1 MSNKIATRSA
11 FGEGIVSLG
20 EKYKNI
26 VVLDADLAGS
36 LKTVNFSKQFPD
48 RHFDFG
54 VAEAS
59 MTGAAAGFA
68 LRGKIPF
75 ICTFAV
81 FATGRVFDQ
90 IRCSICYPNLNVK
103 IIGSHAG
110 IFTGEDGATHQA
122 TEDIALMRSLPNMKV
137 FCPADAIE
145 TKKMLQA
152 AVDDFG
158 PAYIRL
164 GRGGVP
170 VLYDESYPFEIG
182 KGNILREGKDIAI
195 FATGTVVSTSLEA
208 ASALEKD
215 GISAKVVNI
224 STIKPIDEDLIVE
237 VAKKVNTIF
246 TVEDHSV
253 FGGLGSAICEV
264 LSENYPK
271 KVHRIG
277 MTTFGE
283 SGKPADLYKKYGFDG
298 EGIYGKI
305 QNTRAQDANNIQ

>member
-1 MSNKIATRSA
+1 MSNNIATREA
-11 FGEGIVSLG
+11 FGEEIVSLG

-26 VVLDADLAGS
+26 VVLDADLSSS

-48 RHFDFG
+48 RHFNFG

-59 MTGAAAGFA
+59 MMGTAAGFA

-75 ICTFAV
+75 ACTFAV
-81 FATGRVFDQ
+81 FASGRAFDQ
-90 IRCSICYPNLNVK
+90 IRCSVCYPNLNVK
-103 IIGSHAG
+103 VVGSHAG
-110 IFTGEDGATHQA
+110 IFIGEDGATHQA
-122 TEDIALMRSLPNMKV
+122 TEDIALMKSLSNMKV
-137 FCPADAIE
+137 FCPADAVE

-152 AVDDFG
+152 IVDDFG

-170 VLYDESYPFEIG
+170 VLYDESYRFEIG
-182 KGNILREGKDIAI
+182 KGNILKEGKDIAI

-215 GISAKVVNI
+215 GISVKVVNI
-224 STIKPIDEDLIVE
+224 STIKPIDEELIIE
-237 VAKKVNTIF
+237 VAKQVSIIF
-246 TVEDHSV
+246 TVEDHSI
-253 FGGLGSAICEV
+253 FGGLGSAVCEV

-283 SGKPADLYKKYGFDG
+283 SGKPADLYRKYGFDG
-298 EGIYGKI
+298 EGIYRKI
-305 QNTRAQDANNIQ
+305 QNTMASVV